1 MTKLKAVM
9 ELLKSSK
16 VKERQEGLISLKE
29 AFSRDDAV
37 LNINEG
43 RAWLVVY
50 QALFTAV
57 TSEKAECIKK
67 AASGK
72 NASTGVAALRRLGDA
87 TSAVR
92 WLVERSNCMLTTKV
106 LTPLLA
112 HLLQMMVYRGQL
124 YTPLALNYLKTIKI
138 LLGWTPHM
146 EHIDAATWINIA
158 ELAFNI
164 ILDDPIKGNFDDV
177 TGESK
182 DESMQADVSA
192 MYQDDSDEDD
202 DHEPSSSTQKRKRK
216 AREHS
221 STPVPG
227 TMHPTK
233 SLKVSPRH
241 SVSLEQVECASL
253 LALLFRSPTAP
264 FLSEDVP
271 NLSFAILS
279 RMTRFLERYS
289 GDASLHHDYLLA
301 LQPVLSH
308 LCLNR
313 TKDVENFAHSTW
325 NQLVGLW
332 GTKNKRM
339 KESLVG
345 ILRTLF
351 PFLTI
356 QHDIQKYTWADG
368 VYKLWTLLSG
378 EAESRRGL
386 DSLSLD
392 SLRFEIIPSA
402 TENYGRGVFVARTF
416 RAGWHFDSSQA
427 LAWAMMELQ
436 ADCANKAS
444 LHPKIGFMHTDYY
457 NTARRSLR
465 VQLCSYFGR

>member
-1 MTKLKAVM
+1 MTKLNAVV
-9 ELLKSSK
+9 ELLQSSK
-16 VKERQEGLISLKE
+16 VKERQEGIISLKE
-29 AFSRDDAV
+29 AFSRDDVV
-37 LNINEG
+37 LNLEEG

-57 TSEKAECIKK
+57 TSEKAECVKK

-72 NASTGVAALRRLGDA
+72 NASTGAAALRRLGDA
-87 TSAVR
+87 ATTVR
-92 WLVERSNCMLTTKV
+92 WLVERSNCRLTAKV
-106 LTPLLA
+106 LTPLLT

-124 YTPLALNYLKTIKI
+124 YTPLALSYLKTIKI
-138 LLGWTPHM
+138 LLSWTPHM
-146 EHIDAATWINIA
+146 DHIDAATWISIA

-164 ILDDPIKGNFDDV
+164 ILDDPIKRKFDDV
-177 TGESK
+177 TGENN
-182 DESMQADVSA
+182 DESMQVDLSA
-192 MYQDDSDEDD
+192 MYQDDSDEGDD
-202 DHEPSSSTQKRKRK
+202 RGPSASTQKRKRK

-227 TMHPTK
+227 ATHPTRL
-233 SLKVSPRH
+233 LKAPVHR

-253 LALLFRSPTAP
+253 LVLLFRSPTAP
-264 FLSEDVP
+264 FLSEDIP
-271 NLSFAILS
+271 NLSLSILA
-279 RMTRFLERYS
+279 RMTRFLERYP

-313 TKDVENFAHSTW
+313 TKDVKTFAHSTW
-325 NQLVGLW
+325 DQLVGLW

-351 PFLTI
+351 PFFAHNDL
-356 QHDIQKYTWADG
+356 HAYTAWADG
-368 VYKLWTLLSG
+368 VYKLWALLSS

-392 SLRFEIIPSA
+392 SLRLEILPSN
-402 TENYGRGVFVARTF
+402 TENYGRGVFVAHTF
-416 RAGWHFDSSQA
+416 RAGWHFDHSQA
-427 LAWAMMELQ
+427 LAWALMELQ
-436 ADCANKAS
+436 ADCAKKAS
-444 LHPKIGFMHTDYY
+444 PHQLIDFIQTDRC
-457 NTARRSLR
+457 NTALRLLR
-465 VQLCSYFGR
+465 VAAHWYLGW